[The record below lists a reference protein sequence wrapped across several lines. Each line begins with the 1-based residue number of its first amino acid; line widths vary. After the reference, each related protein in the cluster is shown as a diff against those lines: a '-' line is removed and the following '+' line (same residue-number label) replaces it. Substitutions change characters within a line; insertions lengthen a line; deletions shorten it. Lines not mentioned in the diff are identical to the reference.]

1 MGKWIMR
8 QVLAL
13 VIVAAMSSFANAA
26 DWPPATD
33 YLNGL
38 GDCSASKQ
46 PGSCQYSRDVWVK
59 EYGEAVKGEYQGQ
72 RNVAY
77 CLSTGCHGAIRVN
90 KMLGCAW
97 RFVILESGHLSADS
111 SDTSN
116 LDYYCGPENVDK
128 AERRAA
134 EAQSRRMLKMLGI

>member
-1 MGKWIMR
+1 
-8 QVLAL
+8 
-13 VIVAAMSSFANAA
+13 
-26 DWPPATD
+26 
-33 YLNGL
+33 
-38 GDCSASKQ
+38 
-46 PGSCQYSRDVWVK
+46 
-59 EYGEAVKGEYQGQ
+59 
-72 RNVAY
+72 
-77 CLSTGCHGAIRVN
+77 
-90 KMLGCAW
+90 MLGCAW